1 MSSYIQVTIIT
12 VKSQSAPDVKS
23 HSLHMQVLDFA
34 PFLGC
39 TWGNSSYHTV
49 I

>member
-12 VKSQSAPDVKS
+12 VKSQSAPDVES
-23 HSLHMQVLDFA
+23 HSLHVQVLDFA

-39 TWGNSSYHTV
+39 TWEISSYHTV